1 MAEHRIVETHDE
13 FAEVIDR
20 LRRQSAYAID
30 TEFHR
35 ERSYY
40 PRVALVQLAWED
52 EVALVDPLCVS
63 VEGLADVFS
72 EDNTAVLHAA
82 GQDLEVFDRCVGSVP
97 RRIFDTQVAA
107 GFLGMTSPSLAS
119 LHDRE
124 LGTRLPKADRLTDWM
139 RRPLTSAQL
148 DYAASDVA
156 HLLEIYERVVSQL
169 SERGRLD
176 WALAEC
182 EELLNAPRGQR
193 DPELAWK
200 RIKEARHLRGQA
212 LSTAQGL
219 AAWRERTAAESDQPV
234 RFVLSDLGL
243 VGIAQHRP
251 PTLQELKRI
260 RGVDERHLRG
270 EQGRQILAVVAETD
284 GLEPRRDRSTK
295 SAELS
300 KDLRPA
306 VSLVSAWVSQLARDN
321 QIDTALLATRT
332 DLEAFLRGDEDARLA
347 HGWRAKLVGEP
358 VRCLVAGEAALAFE
372 GHGSLILEARSRRPL
387 GS

>member
-1 MAEHRIVETHDE
+1 
-13 FAEVIDR
+13 
-20 LRRQSAYAID
+20 
-30 TEFHR
+30 
-35 ERSYY
+35 
-40 PRVALVQLAWED
+40 
-52 EVALVDPLCVS
+52 
-63 VEGLADVFS
+63 
-72 EDNTAVLHAA
+72 
-82 GQDLEVFDRCVGSVP
+82 
-97 RRIFDTQVAA
+97 
-107 GFLGMTSPSLAS
+107 MTSPSLAS

-124 LGTRLPKADRLTDWM
+124 LGTRLPKGDRLTDWM

-156 HLLEIYERVVSQL
+156 HLLEIYERVVRQL
-169 SERGRLD
+169 SERGRLT

-182 EELLNAPRGQR
+182 EELLDAPRGQR

-219 AAWRERTAAESDQPV
+219 AAWRERTAADSDQPV

-251 PTLQELKRI
+251 GTLKELKRI

-270 EQGRQILAVVAETD
+270 AQGNQILEIVRETD
-284 GLEPRRDRSTK
+284 GIEPRRDKTTK
-295 SAELS
+295 NTELS

-306 VSLVSAWVSQLARDN
+306 VSLVSAWVSQIARDN

-332 DLEAFLRGDEDARLA
+332 DLEALLRGDEDARLA
-347 HGWRAKLVGEP
+347 QGWRADLVGEP
-358 VRCLVAGEAALAFE
+358 VRCLVGGEASLAFD
-372 GHGSLILEARSRRPL
+372 GHGSLVLEARSRRL
-387 GS
+387 LDG